1 MFVSFSFCWKF
12 SRILFPSPSPFHC
25 TDLSITI
32 LLTEAQRVRGIEISG
47 TSGGD
52 GIAVVLDALVGAVVD
67 MAGNP
72 SEAHLNLAVSETQDS
87 ILPTITSAEIFLGTG
102 VLQVTASET
111 IDVTPTTYVIES
123 GIVVDNGALPSGTA
137 LGLERWIRL
146 EGAHVMQ
153 GDADGLIFTLQ
164 MTEQQRVH
172 AIALSNTL
180 GGDGVSTVLDVD
192 ASAVRDIAGNLV
204 LEDADNV
211 MTEHADGTTVSALR
225 LPVCLHLSSEY

>member
-1 MFVSFSFCWKF
+1 M
-12 SRILFPSPSPFHC
+12 
-25 TDLSITI
+25 
-32 LLTEAQRVRGIEISG
+32 
-47 TSGGD
+47 
-52 GIAVVLDALVGAVVD
+52 VLDALVGAVVD